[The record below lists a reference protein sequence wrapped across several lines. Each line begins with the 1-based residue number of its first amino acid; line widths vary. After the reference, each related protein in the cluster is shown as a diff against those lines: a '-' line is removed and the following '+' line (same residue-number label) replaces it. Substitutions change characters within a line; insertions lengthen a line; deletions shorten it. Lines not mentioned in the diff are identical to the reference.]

1 MTLINRVGNK
11 VGSWSFRPSQ
21 KDPGAQE
28 NQMNGANKDSSERE
42 QPQISELNISDP
54 ALSSIIDKLNSSKTI
69 V

>member
-28 NQMNGANKDSSERE
+28 NQMNGANKDGAERE
-42 QPQISELNISDP
+42 RPQVSELNISDP
-54 ALSSIIDKLNSSKTI
+54 ALSSIIDKFNAPKTI